1 MYLPEGVFVNKT
13 NIVGGLNMA
22 IKNIEMD
29 RRDSASYRKMLK
41 RGGFL
46 SASYLSVSG
55 FDVNQLKKLA
65 KRGELDAVRC
75 AIGKSIRWYY
85 RERQAESARRRGFA
99 CARPVPGGTPTSGQ
113 VRQRPVIRS
122 IFFCKICFL
131 L

>member
-75 AIGKSIRWYY
+75 AIGKSIRLYY
-85 RERQAESARRRGFA
+85 RERQAESAHLRGLA
-99 CARPVPGGTPTSGQ
+99 
-113 VRQRPVIRS
+113 
-122 IFFCKICFL
+122 
-131 L
+131 

>member
-1 MYLPEGVFVNKT
+1 
-13 NIVGGLNMA
+13 MA

-85 RERQAESARRRGFA
+85 RERQAVSAHLRGLA
-99 CARPVPGGTPTSGQ
+99 
-113 VRQRPVIRS
+113 
-122 IFFCKICFL
+122 
-131 L
+131 

>member
-29 RRDSASYRKMLK
+29 RRDSASYRKILK

-46 SASYLSVSG
+46 SASYLSVNG
-55 FDVNQLKKLA
+55 FDVTELRKLA
-65 KRGELDAVRC
+65 LAGKLDAVRC

-85 RERQAESARRRGFA
+85 RERQAENAHLRGQA
-99 CARPVPGGTPTSGQ
+99 
-113 VRQRPVIRS
+113 
-122 IFFCKICFL
+122 
-131 L
+131 